1 MKNQKAIKATY
12 LYHKTYF
19 IGVSKHP
26 VLAFV
31 TKNGEIIYI
40 TQRDE
45 FVVKRVNQFG
55 YYLYG
60 FASVGKHKLC
70 KFYVSEKNLRKL
82 FNVTYMDKP
91 IYMTKI

>member
-26 VLAFV
+26 VLAFM
-31 TKNGEIIYI
+31 TKSGEIVYI

-45 FVVKRVNQFG
+45 FAIKRVNQFG

-60 FASVGKHKLC
+60 FVANGKQKLC